1 MGFVFLGAV
10 VVEIC
15 FVEVGHV
22 LDHHVLVVC
31 VGCMVVQNLMSG
43 LFIEWC

>member
-22 LDHHVLVVC
+22 LK
-31 VGCMVVQNLMSG
+31 NEMSG
-43 LFIEWC
+43 SGKQMAIARPIGSGYSG

>member
-22 LDHHVLVVC
+22 LDHHVLVV
-31 VGCMVVQNLMSG
+31 
-43 LFIEWC
+43 EWGVWWSKI